1 MSPLRPSSGQAA
13 STSSGQASATL
24 SRALLLYGIVA
35 EDAQLAAE
43 PGMRLIK
50 AATLAAIVR
59 PGEPEISHEPAVVLA
74 FGEQVMRI
82 HQQTTLIPMRYGSV
96 LADEYSVTQHLLD
109 HEAHYRTR
117 LAELAD
123 CEEMGI
129 RLPLDPAADNAVTT
143 SQISGHDYLLG
154 RKRAYAVPEHIE
166 QQATLLN
173 NALTGLH
180 RQHCAAISIFNGQ
193 RTYLLSYLVPRTELQ
208 AFRGKLNTLADSIA
222 DIGFISGPWPPY
234 NFAS

>member
-1 MSPLRPSSGQAA
+1 MS
-13 STSSGQASATL
+13 
-24 SRALLLYGIVA
+24 LLLYGIVA

-43 PGMRLIK
+43 PGISPGMMCVPQASREPARLQLIK
-50 AATLAAIVR
+50 AAKLAAIVK
-59 PGEPEISHEPAVVLA
+59 PGETEISHEPAVVLD

-96 LADEYSVTQHLLD
+96 LADEYAVTQHLLD
-109 HEAHYRTR
+109 HGAHYRTR
-117 LAELAD
+117 LAELAN

-129 RLPLDPAADNAVTT
+129 RLQLDSATDNAVTT
-143 SQISGHDYLLG
+143 PQVSGHDYLLG
-154 RKRAYAVPEHIE
+154 RKRAYAVPEHAE

-173 NALTGLH
+173 NALTGLY
-180 RQHCAAISIFNGQ
+180 RQHCAAISVFNGQ

-208 AFRGKLNTLADSIA
+208 AFLDKLNVLAYSIT

-234 NFAS
+234 NFTS